1 MIERKDV
8 LVIVVVC
15 TVCGLQVVLR
25 CTGCNTLLVHGG
37 CVVCFSV
44 TASEELDLNSTII
57 VLVMDVL
64 NHNFDKR
71 RAYRPRQRK
80 RLHSGGVLERVL
92 LGVAV

>member
-25 CTGCNTLLVHGG
+25 CTGCDTLLVHGG

-44 TASEELDLNSTII
+44 TASEELDFNSTII
-57 VLVMDVL
+57 VLVIDVL

-71 RAYRPRQRK
+71 RAYRPRQPK
-80 RLHSGGVLERVL
+80 RLHSVGVLKREF